1 MSGAVP
7 SDKEALRL
15 LQIGPLDA
23 VIADLDMHEVAACQL
38 PTKMRCFPYWR
49 NSVESPPDSAPGM
62 SPVQIDAAAGRSRV
76 VAEQQAK
83 SNG

>member
-38 PTKMRCFPYWR
+38 PTKMRCFPIGAIRWKVRRTAHQECPQY
-49 NSVESPPDSAPGM
+49 
-62 SPVQIDAAAGRSRV
+62 RSMQPQG
-76 VAEQQAK
+76 ALE
-83 SNG
+83 